1 MTRNIWIAGICGLAV
16 NSAAALSLGEAHGQ
30 VLLGRPIDVSFD
42 VHLDPGMTLEAA
54 CLVARIDSG
63 ENRLGQGQVD
73 LTPLPPVPGRS
84 PAVRVQSFRLAD
96 EPVLTVH
103 LSVGCTGTITRSYV
117 FLVDLPDS
125 IPPSTLPIAIPWVAP
140 EARPAAAAAGVGTD
154 GVPGLPARQTGVPV
168 APEAARPAQPVAQ
181 APVVVESAAPPK
193 VRPAQAPASAPTA
206 RPRPAKAPV
215 AAASRPPPTG
225 PRLVMEP
232 LSVVLTPAAGA
243 SAAAAA
249 PAGTASEAAQG
260 SALAPAQDASAAQPG
275 ASEAVPPPQAMQDE
289 LAALRMQAASDRAA
303 ALVLQQRL
311 ERIEAERFHPGVV
324 YGLLGLLA
332 VMLAWIVWQV
342 LRFRT
347 VFEQSS
353 QAWSESVASH
363 ERTVS
368 RRDD

>member
-1 MTRNIWIAGICGLAV
+1 
-16 NSAAALSLGEAHGQ
+16 
-30 VLLGRPIDVSFD
+30 
-42 VHLDPGMTLEAA
+42 
-54 CLVARIDSG
+54 
-63 ENRLGQGQVD
+63 
-73 LTPLPPVPGRS
+73 
-84 PAVRVQSFRLAD
+84 
-96 EPVLTVH
+96 
-103 LSVGCTGTITRSYV
+103 
-117 FLVDLPDS
+117 
-125 IPPSTLPIAIPWVAP
+125 
-140 EARPAAAAAGVGTD
+140 
-154 GVPGLPARQTGVPV
+154 
-168 APEAARPAQPVAQ
+168 
-181 APVVVESAAPPK
+181 
-193 VRPAQAPASAPTA
+193 
-206 RPRPAKAPV
+206 
-215 AAASRPPPTG
+215 
-225 PRLVMEP
+225 MEP

-249 PAGTASEAAQG
+249 PAGTASEAVQG

>member
-1 MTRNIWIAGICGLAV
+1 MTRNIWMAGICGLAV
-16 NSAAALSLGEAHGQ
+16 HSAAALSLGEANGQ

-42 VHLDPGMTLEAA
+42 VHLDPGMALEAA

-73 LTPLPPVPGRS
+73 LTPLPPVSGRS
-84 PAVRVQSFRLAD
+84 PAVRVQSFKLAD

-140 EARPAAAAAGVGTD
+140 EARTAAAGAGTD
-154 GVPGLPARQTGVPV
+154 GALGLPARQTGVPA

-181 APVVVESAAPPK
+181 APVVVEPAAPPQ
-193 VRPAQAPASAPTA
+193 VRPAQVPASAPTA
-206 RPRPAKAPV
+206 RPRPAKAPA
-215 AAASRPPPTG
+215 AAASRPPPAG

-232 LSVVLTPAAGA
+232 LSVVLSPAAGA
-243 SAAAAA
+243 SAAAAG

-260 SALAPAQDASAAQPG
+260 SAPAPVQDASAAQPG
-275 ASEAVPPPQAMQDE
+275 TSEEVPPPQAMQDE
-289 LAALRMQAASDRAA
+289 LTALRMQAASDRAA

-311 ERIEAERFHPGVV
+311 ERIEAERFHPGIV

-332 VMLAWIVWQV
+332 VMLAWMVWQV